1 MKITKTTWK
10 HIRRSPY
17 QSLVAVL
24 SMFITILLTGFFV
37 LATLGSMSVLK
48 FFESKPQLMVFFND
62 KATEEQVANVKKIL
76 TESGKIESTKFI
88 SKEDALKFYKDQN
101 KNDPLLLEMVSSD
114 ILPSSLEVNAKDP
127 SMLKDLES
135 LVKGVNG
142 VELIDYQK
150 DVVDSLISW
159 TNTIRISG
167 AILGGILTVNSILTI
182 MTVIGMR
189 IATKKDEIE
198 ILKLIGASPSYIRS
212 PFVLEGGLYGVVGG
226 VLSWLVLGMVMI
238 ILRQPIMSFL
248 GIVPDIALIFSSVTS
263 QAFLLFELI
272 VFGSLSLFGFLL
284 GSLGG
289 IVSVNRYLR

>member
-1 MKITKTTWK
+1 M
-10 HIRRSPY
+10 
-17 QSLVAVL
+17 
-24 SMFITILLTGFFV
+24 
-37 LATLGSMSVLK
+37 LATFGSMSVLR

-62 KATEEQVANVKKIL
+62 KATEEQVTHVKKIL
-76 TESGKIESTKFI
+76 TDSGKIESTKYI
-88 SKEDALKFYKDQN
+88 SKEDALKFYQDQN

-114 ILPSSLEVNAKDP
+114 ILPASLEVNAKDP

-135 LVKGVNG
+135 LVNGVEG

-159 TNTIRISG
+159 TNTIRITG
-167 AILGGILTVNSILTI
+167 GVLGGILTINSILTI

-212 PFVLEGGLYGVVGG
+212 PFVLEGGMYGVIGG
-226 VLSWLVLGMVMI
+226 ALSWVMLSI
-238 ILRQPIMSFL
+238 VTILLREPIMSFL
-248 GIVPDIALIFSSVTS
+248 GIVPDVALIFNSLTG
-263 QAFLLFELI
+263 QAFILFQIIML
-272 VFGSLSLFGFLL
+272 GSLSCFGFLL
-284 GSLGG
+284 GCLGG